1 MKDFITIGTPSCQA
15 NAILS
20 SCPNYAIKY
29 HYIHYSSPQ
38 TTIFTGVSPQTTILE
53 LFTYN
58 QAIIDLRWFE
68 VMKKELHD
76 T

>member
-15 NAILS
+15 NAILF
-20 SCPNYAIKY
+20 SCPNDAIKY
-29 HYIHYSSPQ
+29 HYIHYSSPS
-38 TTIFTGVSPQTTILE
+38 TIFTGVSPQTTILE

-58 QAIIDLRWFE
+58 QAIIDLRCFE